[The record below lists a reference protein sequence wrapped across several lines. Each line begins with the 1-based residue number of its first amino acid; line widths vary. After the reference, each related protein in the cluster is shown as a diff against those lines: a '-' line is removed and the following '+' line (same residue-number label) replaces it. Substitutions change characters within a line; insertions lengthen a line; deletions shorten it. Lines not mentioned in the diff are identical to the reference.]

1 MNKHDDNRAQDP
13 NAIANAWTFCVV
25 VGFVVLT
32 YLLVYVL

>member
-1 MNKHDDNRAQDP
+1 MNKHDDDRVDA

-25 VGFVVLT
+25 VGFVVLV